1 MASLALPHRPFR
13 GRRGSAFAPQRRK
26 RISLLPQVLTLPSTC
41 TDRRR
46 VFPRGNK
53 SVHSRTFLCEFTHVT
68 PNVDPNNNAGGRPV
82 RNWTTGAKA
91 GVLGANQPSGTVYQP
106 DVPPKSTICPRST
119 PHKDR
124 SSFDEKLAP
133 QHLYHGTEQATTVLR
148 EGSRPRVLATTQ
160 PRRNRRQ
167 QNLKMG
173 EGRRTRRRAPG
184 LCGGGGAATSWPVGI
199 SGGAL
204 GDPTR
209 RRFRP
214 VCPYGAGRGL
224 PRPADALSTWPMGDA
239 APLSVGGHALCAGS
253 ATGGSPMPSSGRR

>member
-53 SVHSRTFLCEFTHVT
+53 SVHSRTFLCEFTPVT
-68 PNVDPNNNAGGRPV
+68 PNVDPNNNASGRPV
-82 RNWTTGAKA
+82 RNWTTGAKETLA
-91 GVLGANQPSGTVYQP
+91 ARKRSFVHRAAATTWS
-106 DVPPKSTICPRST
+106 RST
-119 PHKDR
+119 NMQDSTLLSHLTSNDEMLAAVHFHNR
-124 SSFDEKLAP
+124 TEHAVSFPLGLARP
-133 QHLYHGTEQATTVLR
+133 LVL
-148 EGSRPRVLATTQ
+148 VTTQ
-160 PRRNRRQ
+160 PRRKRRQ
-167 QNLKMG
+167 ANFKMG
-173 EGRRTRRRAPG
+173 EGRRMRRRTPA
-184 LCGGGGAATSWPVGI
+184 LCGGGGAATPWPVGI
-199 SGGAL
+199 SGRAL
-204 GDPTR
+204 GDLPR

-239 APLSVGGHALCAGS
+239 APLSVGGHALCVGS
-253 ATGGSPMPSSGRR
+253 ATSGSPMPVTGRR